1 MSKGRRYAVL
11 IGSSSFDKEP
21 KLTPLKCPENDV
33 DGMREILAA
42 AELGAFEEPFV
53 FKNAESHVVTRRI
66 GKVLAEASSHDHVL
80 IYYSG
85 HGETDL
91 PGHLYL
97 ATANTEINNLI
108 ATSIPVDQLQV
119 MISQSSCRKIMLILD
134 CCYGGAAGKS
144 FTIRGSIDENLKEL
158 ARGSGVYIL
167 TASTA
172 SQTAQEREGDDYGL
186 LTKHIISGI
195 RQGAADANDDGLVS
209 MDDLYQYV
217 YTKVKS
223 EGYQEPMRWALN
235 VKGED
240 LIIARAGGMS
250 IGEQQRLLTEKIIE
264 IRSFLPSEIFTQ
276 AIRAIGDR
284 RGPYYEIVF
293 KFYRKQWQVGRF
305 LEEWRRIESGERR
318 QAQASA
324 QAPAQREE
332 TSKIDA
338 VESEAPL
345 QKSSLKPQA
354 QAGLTAPRRPSL
366 TAAKPT
372 SLTERRP
379 QLVRWIAVAAAVL
392 FLVVVA
398 WVWKRQIGVNPAQQ
412 SQSAAPSV
420 SPTDQKLRI
429 EPSPTSTPAPTVRT
443 VSSPRQTPAVK
454 SPKRVQDEKDKK
466 ADKILEEE
474 RNRSQP

>member
-1 MSKGRRYAVL
+1 
-11 IGSSSFDKEP
+11 
-21 KLTPLKCPENDV
+21 
-33 DGMREILAA
+33 
-42 AELGAFEEPFV
+42 
-53 FKNAESHVVTRRI
+53 
-66 GKVLAEASSHDHVL
+66 
-80 IYYSG
+80 
-85 HGETDL
+85 
-91 PGHLYL
+91 
-97 ATANTEINNLI
+97 
-108 ATSIPVDQLQV
+108 
-119 MISQSSCRKIMLILD
+119 MLILD

-172 SQTAQEREGDDYGL
+172 SQTAHEREGDDYGL

-240 LIIARAGGMS
+240 LIIARVGGMS
-250 IGEQQRLLTEKIIE
+250 IGEQQRLLTDKIIE
-264 IRSFLPSEIFTQ
+264 IRSFLPSEIFTK
-276 AIRAIGDR
+276 AIQAIGDR
-284 RGPYYEIVF
+284 RGPFYEIVF
-293 KFYRKQWQVGRF
+293 KLYRKQWQVGRF
-305 LEEWRRIESGERR
+305 LEEWRRIESGARR
-318 QAQASA
+318 

-332 TSKIDA
+332 TSKVAA
-338 VESEAPL
+338 VESI
-345 QKSSLKPQA
+345 
-354 QAGLTAPRRPSL
+354 
-366 TAAKPT
+366 
-372 SLTERRP
+372 ERRP
-379 QLVRWIAVAAAVL
+379 QLVRWIAIAAAAL

-398 WVWKRQIGVNPAQQ
+398 WVWRRQIGVSPEQP

-429 EPSPTSTPAPTVRT
+429 EPSPTSTPAPTLRT
-443 VSSPRQTPAVK
+443 MSSPRKAPAVK
-454 SPKRVQDEKDKK
+454 SQKSVLEEKDKK
-466 ADKILEEE
+466 ADKIIEEE

>member
-21 KLTPLKCPENDV
+21 KLTPLKCPGNDV

-53 FKNAESHVVTRRI
+53 FKNAESHVVARRI
-66 GKVLAEASSHDHVL
+66 GKVLVEASNHDHVL

-195 RQGAADANDDGLVS
+195 RQGAADANDDGFVS

-264 IRSFLPSEIFTQ
+264 IRSFLPLEIFTQ
-276 AIRAIGDR
+276 AIQAIGKR
-284 RGPYYEIVF
+284 HGPFYETVF

-305 LEEWRRIESGERR
+305 LEEWRRIESDERR
-318 QAQASA
+318 

-332 TSKIDA
+332 ISKIDA

-354 QAGLTAPRRPSL
+354 QARQTAPRRLSL
-366 TAAKPT
+366 TAAKST

-379 QLVRWIAVAAAVL
+379 QLVRWVAVAAVAL

-398 WVWKRQIGVNPAQQ
+398 WVWKLQIGVNPAQP

-420 SPTDQKLRI
+420 SPTDRI

-443 VSSPRQTPAVK
+443 VSSPSQTPTVK
-454 SPKRVQDEKDKK
+454 SQKSVRDEKEKK
-466 ADKILEEE
+466 AIKIIEEE

>member
-1 MSKGRRYAVL
+1 MSNGRRYAVL
-11 IGSSSFDKEP
+11 IGSSSFEKEP

-42 AELGAFEEPFV
+42 AEFGAFEEPFV
-53 FKNAESHVVTRRI
+53 FKNAESHVVAHRI
-66 GKVLAEASSHDHVL
+66 GKVLAEASNHDHVL

-108 ATSIPVDQLQV
+108 ATSIPIDLLQV
-119 MISQSSCRKIMLILD
+119 MISRSSCRKIMLILD
-134 CCYGGAAGKS
+134 CCYGGAVGKS

-209 MDDLYQYV
+209 MEDLYQYV

-250 IGEQQRLLTEKIIE
+250 IGEQQRLLTDKIIE
-264 IRSFLPSEIFTQ
+264 IRSFLPSEIFTK
-276 AIRAIGDR
+276 AIQSIGDR
-284 RGPYYEIVF
+284 RGPFYEIVF

-305 LEEWRRIESGERR
+305 LEEWYRIESGERR
-318 QAQASA
+318 QSPESA
-324 QAPAQREE
+324 QAQREE
-332 TSKIDA
+332 TSKIDV

-345 QKSSLKPQA
+345 QKSSLNPQT
-354 QAGLTAPRRPSL
+354 QARLTWPRRPSFS
-366 TAAKPT
+366 AASPT
-372 SLTERRP
+372 GLTERRP
-379 QLVRWIAVAAAVL
+379 RLVRWIAIAAAVL
-392 FLVVVA
+392 FLAVVA
-398 WVWKRQIGVNPAQQ
+398 WIWKRQLGVNPAQS

-420 SPTDQKLRI
+420 SPTDQKLRA

-443 VSSPRQTPAVK
+443 MSSPRQKPAVK
-454 SPKRVQDEKDKK
+454 THKSVGDDKDKQ
-466 ADKILEEE
+466 ADEIIKDE
-474 RNRSQP
+474 RNRQKP

>member
-21 KLTPLKCPENDV
+21 KLTPLKCPGNDV

-53 FKNAESHVVTRRI
+53 FKNAESHVVARRI
-66 GKVLAEASSHDHVL
+66 GKVLAEASNHDHVL

-264 IRSFLPSEIFTQ
+264 IRSFLPIEIFTK
-276 AIRAIGDR
+276 AIMAIGDR
-284 RGPYYEIVF
+284 HGPFYEIVF
-293 KFYRKQWQVGRF
+293 KLYRKQWQVGRF
-305 LEEWRRIESGERR
+305 LEEWNRIESGERR
-318 QAQASA
+318 QAPTSA
-324 QAPAQREE
+324 QAQREE

-345 QKSSLKPQA
+345 QKPSLKPQA
-354 QAGLTAPRRPSL
+354 QARLTAPRRPSL

-379 QLVRWIAVAAAVL
+379 QLVKWIAVAAAVL

-398 WVWKRQIGVNPAQQ
+398 WVWKRQIGVNPAQP
-412 SQSAAPSV
+412 SQSAGPSV
-420 SPTDQKLRI
+420 SPTDQKPRI
-429 EPSPTSTPAPTVRT
+429 EPSPTSTPAPTVRSM
-443 VSSPRQTPAVK
+443 SSPRQTPAVK
-454 SPKRVQDEKDKK
+454 SQKSVRDENKK
-466 ADKILEEE
+466 ADKIIEEE

>member
-21 KLTPLKCPENDV
+21 KLTPLKCPGNDV

-53 FKNAESHVVTRRI
+53 FKNAESHVVARRI
-66 GKVLAEASSHDHVL
+66 GKVLVEASNHDHVL

-195 RQGAADANDDGLVS
+195 RQGAADANDDGFVS

-264 IRSFLPSEIFTQ
+264 IRSFLPLEIFTQ
-276 AIRAIGDR
+276 AIQAIGER
-284 RGPYYEIVF
+284 HGPFYETVF

-305 LEEWRRIESGERR
+305 LEEWRRIESDERR
-318 QAQASA
+318 

-332 TSKIDA
+332 ISKIDA

-354 QAGLTAPRRPSL
+354 QARQTAPRRLSL
-366 TAAKPT
+366 TAAKST

-379 QLVRWIAVAAAVL
+379 QLVRWVAVAAVAL

-398 WVWKRQIGVNPAQQ
+398 WVWKLQIGVNPSQP

-420 SPTDQKLRI
+420 SPTDRI

-443 VSSPRQTPAVK
+443 VSSPSQTPAVK
-454 SPKRVQDEKDKK
+454 SQKSVRDEKEKK
-466 ADKILEEE
+466 AIKIIEEE